1 VTDEELIGMLAV
13 TAGMAC
19 RRMTPGD
26 LAALSDSVAQAE
38 SVPARPYW
46 DRRAAA
52 HAEVIGMLGA
62 LTADPVLGRLASLA
76 AGWAYDLAIAAGPGA
91 DGIILGSRRRLLRH
105 LRAGDAEAAGREL
118 EAHLRVLRFM
128 GRLSRGG
135 RGGTGKAGP
144 GRQPRAP
151 RSAA

>member
-1 VTDEELIGMLAV
+1 MLAV

-38 SVPARPYW
+38 LVPARPYW

-62 LTADPVLGRLASLA
+62 VAADPVLGRLASLA

-105 LRAGDAEAAGREL
+105 LRAGDAEAAGREM

-135 RGGTGKAGP
+135 RGGLGGTGKAGP